1 MATTKVTSAVIDS
14 PGQLVNRW
22 YAESGAVATGTTA
35 LPIDD
40 TIAQNSEGDQFL
52 TVTTDT
58 LANSANRLRV
68 QVLLQM
74 STSSDGDGAVALF
87 TDSVANA
94 RCVVYHRQTAENIP
108 MFLQFEYAPGAT
120 TAVAFKVRAGSQSG
134 STTTINGTGG
144 SRKYGGTMISSIVVE
159 EILP

>member
-40 TIAQNSEGDQFL
+40 TIAKNSEGDQFL

-58 LANSANRLRV
+58 
-68 QVLLQM
+68 
-74 STSSDGDGAVALF
+74 
-87 TDSVANA
+87 
-94 RCVVYHRQTAENIP
+94 
-108 MFLQFEYAPGAT
+108 
-120 TAVAFKVRAGSQSG
+120 
-134 STTTINGTGG
+134 
-144 SRKYGGTMISSIVVE
+144 
-159 EILP
+159 